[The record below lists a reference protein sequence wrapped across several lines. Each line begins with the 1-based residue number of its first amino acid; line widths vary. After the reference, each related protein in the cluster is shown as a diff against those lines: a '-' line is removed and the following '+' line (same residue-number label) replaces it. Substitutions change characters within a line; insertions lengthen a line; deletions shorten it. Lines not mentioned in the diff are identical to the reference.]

1 MIVFSTI
8 ATAGGK
14 TEDPR
19 EDMTRGGLPVYG
31 LPGHRGSMTDPSK
44 RCRNCDDA
52 LQLFRRLKPEEL
64 KYVTTWAKKGEA
76 NNYRRCANG
85 SCRRVQHHFRHWDG
99 RTLPETFA

>member
-19 EDMTRGGLPVYG
+19 EDTNREGLPVYG
-31 LPGHRGSMTDPSK
+31 LPGHRGPMTDPSK

-85 SCRRVQHHFRHWDG
+85 TCRRVQHHFRHWDG